1 MIGGGVTP
9 APFFF
14 MAQTVVQICN
24 TALARIGVS
33 NFISSI
39 DEATQEAA
47 VCKLLYEQCRD
58 RLLRE
63 VHWPFARV
71 FKALALVQ
79 QSSSSPAWATEWTY
93 AYRYPTDCVNIWRV
107 LTAMGRNEIPP
118 AAYEIGRD
126 EQGRLLFTDQQNAV
140 IEYTTRVEDP
150 AQFDSTFV
158 SVLSWLLAMEIAMPL
173 SAMDALRRQAMQ
185 AYVAERDQAARI
197 AANESEQTR
206 DIDTEFIN
214 SRGYATNTAPAEN
227 GTTVFPSGFIIS

>member
-1 MIGGGVTP
+1 
-9 APFFF
+9 

-71 FKALALVQ
+71 FKALTLVEQ
-79 QSSSSPAWATEWTY
+79 AGSEPAWATEWAY
-93 AYRYPTDCVNIWRV
+93 AYRYPTDCLTIWRI
-107 LTAMGRNEIPP
+107 LTKTGRNETTPEP
-118 AAYEIGRD
+118 YDIGRD
-126 EQGRLLFTDQQNAV
+126 EQGRLLFTNQLNA
-140 IEYTTRVEDP
+140 IAEYTARVEDP

-158 SVLSWLLAMEIAMPL
+158 SALAWLLAMEIAMPL
-173 SAMDALRRQAMQ
+173 SAMDNLRKQAMQ
-185 AYVAERDQAARI
+185 AYMGERDQAARI
-197 AANESEQTR
+197 AGNESEQSR
-206 DIDTEFIN
+206 DVDTEFLN
-214 SRGYATNTAPAEN
+214 ARGYAANTVLADSGVAIYPN
-227 GTTVFPSGFIIS
+227 GFTIS